1 MKNQHRV
8 RIKTTSPT
16 TADVFI
22 DDKKI
27 ENCCEFKFEHEA
39 GNCAKLTMFAFDD
52 TEIEEDAVV
61 IIDKTPRWTY
71 VETGLPNDRDW
82 YLGIFREPDTG
93 WVDPLPFVCDYVG
106 KETKATTKDFWI
118 LRGFTDVDYPA
129 DYYKKLE
136 CVKWMPMPDSGVE

>member
-1 MKNQHRV
+1 MSDIHKV
-8 RIKTTSPT
+8 RIRTTGPI
-16 TADVFI
+16 TADLYV

-27 ENCCEFKFEHEA
+27 ESCRHFKFEHQA
-39 GNCAKLTMFAFDD
+39 GNLAELTLYAYND

-61 IIDKTPRWTY
+61 IVDKTPRWTL
-71 VETGLPNDRDW
+71 VSEGKPTDRDW

-118 LRGFTDVDYPA
+118 LRGFTDFDNPC

-136 CVKWMPMPDSGVE
+136 CVKWMPMPDSEVE